1 MIEILLFIVG
11 FVFLV
16 KGADWLVDGAYFFAK
31 HLRISELTIGL
42 TVVAFGTSLPE
53 LTVNISASLRGV
65 ADLAIGNVFG
75 SNIANVLLILGV
87 SALICPLPLQK
98 KTIVSEVPFT
108 LIAALL
114 VGFLANA
121 ALFKDEGRMMLS
133 RWDGLILLF
142 FFGLY
147 LVYIYKTS
155 KDYQEVLY
163 NKDVTTAVSTKKSV
177 MLIILGIA
185 GLFLGGKWVVDG
197 ALYLAVALKLSEG
210 FIGLTILAIGTSLPE
225 LVTSVTAAK
234 KGNIDISIGN
244 IIGSNIFNL
253 LWVLAVSALIKPLPF
268 SGINNIDI
276 IIMVFSCTLI
286 IFTMATGV
294 RNAIDRKNGII
305 FLIIYVAYLIY
316 LFYRG

>member
-1 MIEILLFIVG
+1 MIEILFFIVG

-16 KGADWLVDGAYFFAK
+16 KGADLLVDGSYFVAR
-31 HLRISELTIGL
+31 HLRISELAIGL

-53 LTVNISASLRGV
+53 LVVNLSASFRG
-65 ADLAIGNVFG
+65 ASDLAIGNVFG

-87 SALICPLPLQK
+87 SAILCPLPLQK
-98 KTIVSEVPFT
+98 KTIVSEIPFT

-121 ALFKDEGRMMLS
+121 ALFNDEKTMLLS

-147 LVYIYKTS
+147 LVYIVKTA
-155 KDYQEVLY
+155 KENEDTLYDKEVKTL
-163 NKDVTTAVSTKKSV
+163 NLKKSV
-177 MLIILGIA
+177 IYIILGVI
-185 GLFLGGKWVVDG
+185 GLFLGGKWIVDG
-197 ALYLAVALKLSEG
+197 AVYIAGILDLSEG
-210 FIGLTILAIGTSLPE
+210 FIGLTVVAIGTSLPE
-225 LVTSVTAAK
+225 LVTSVTAAM

-253 LWVLAVSALIKPLPF
+253 LWVLAISSIIKPLPF

-286 IFTMATGV
+286 IIAMATGV
-294 RNAIDRKNGII
+294 RNAIDRKNG
-305 FLIIYVAYLIY
+305 FLFLVIYFAYLIY